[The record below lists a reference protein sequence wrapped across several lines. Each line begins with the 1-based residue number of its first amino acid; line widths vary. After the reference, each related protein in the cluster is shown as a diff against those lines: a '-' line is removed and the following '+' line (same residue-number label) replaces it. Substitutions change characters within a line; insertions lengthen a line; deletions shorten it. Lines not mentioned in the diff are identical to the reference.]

1 MMRHISDIASPHVSR
16 SGELSPPP
24 GSSFSPASPTVA
36 QSSHGLCGDLW
47 ATQMDTA
54 PSAAVTSHP
63 GSPPSTGGLDP
74 GWQPST
80 GEPLPYSLSV
90 TGEPPYLA
98 LSTNGTPVNMNCTK
112 GEQPKK
118 FQVHLVCLWPPVAPP
133 PKASLPFSPWRPG
146 DAYRWFLNGHAR
158 KPYIL
163 RGLFFLL
170 LANENIRLI
179 LQVQL

>member
-1 MMRHISDIASPHVSR
+1 MSA
-16 SGELSPPP
+16 GELSPPP

-47 ATQMDTA
+47 ATQMDTVA
-54 PSAAVTSHP
+54 PSAPVTSHP

-98 LSTNGTPVNMNCTK
+98 LSTNGTPVNMIIAQKVNN
-112 GEQPKK
+112 PKK
-118 FQVHLVCLWPPVAPP
+118 FR
-133 PKASLPFSPWRPG
+133 FT
-146 DAYRWFLNGHAR
+146 
-158 KPYIL
+158 
-163 RGLFFLL
+163 
-170 LANENIRLI
+170 
-179 LQVQL
+179 

>member
-1 MMRHISDIASPHVSR
+1 MTSLEWVKKQRIERPSQLKRKIKEHLNKVLPVLTKLQNFLWNEFEKGLKWFKNAQLSCFHMMRHISDIASPHVSR

-98 LSTNGTPVNMNCTK
+98 LSTNGTPVNMIIAQKVNN
-112 GEQPKK
+112 PKK
-118 FQVHLVCLWPPVAPP
+118 FR
-133 PKASLPFSPWRPG
+133 FT
-146 DAYRWFLNGHAR
+146 
-158 KPYIL
+158 
-163 RGLFFLL
+163 
-170 LANENIRLI
+170 
-179 LQVQL
+179 

>member
-1 MMRHISDIASPHVSR
+1 MTSLEWVKKQRIERPSQLKRKTEEHFEQSIASINQTSKFSFKKFEKDLKWFKNAQLSCFHMMRHISDIASPHVSR

-98 LSTNGTPVNMNCTK
+98 LSTNGTPVNMIIAQKVNNQKNSRFT
-112 GEQPKK
+112 
-118 FQVHLVCLWPPVAPP
+118 
-133 PKASLPFSPWRPG
+133 
-146 DAYRWFLNGHAR
+146 
-158 KPYIL
+158 
-163 RGLFFLL
+163 
-170 LANENIRLI
+170 
-179 LQVQL
+179 